1 MDVLELVWV
10 VPIRVKA
17 FVQRGCVGC
26 FTKYSACT
34 SCSSCAGCSGSA
46 NACSGAC
53 IASTQGAD
61 ETTSNSYSK

>member
-10 VPIRVKA
+10 VPIRVMA
-17 FVQRGCVGC
+17 FVQRVVRDALRNTLHVNVYPPC
-26 FTKYSACT
+26 
-34 SCSSCAGCSGSA
+34 
-46 NACSGAC
+46 ACSGAC